1 MIYVGYQGIGKS
13 TLCNNVANC
22 VDLESGNFF
31 VDGKRCD
38 DWYKIYANIAS
49 HLSGQGKDVF
59 VSSHKVL
66 REYMAKEG
74 IAFVVIYPSIELKD
88 EWIEKLK
95 QRYELT
101 KKEKD
106 LKALLN
112 AQEKYEENIDDLSKE
127 KSRIIITSMDY
138 SLSRA
143 IKCYENIWGET
154 FDIQVS

>member
-13 TLCNNVANC
+13 TLCNNVLNC
-22 VDLESGNFF
+22 IDLESGNFF

-38 DWYKIYANIAS
+38 DWYKVYANIAN
-49 HLSGQGKDVF
+49 HLSLQGKNVF

-66 REYMAKEG
+66 REHLVKES
-74 IAFVVIYPSIELKD
+74 IPFVVIYPSIELKD
-88 EWIEKLK
+88 KWVEKLK

-101 KKEKD
+101 KKDKD
-106 LKALLN
+106 LRALLN
-112 AQEKYEENIDDLSKE
+112 AQEKYDENIDDLSQE

-138 SLSRA
+138 SLYQA
-143 IKCYENIWGET
+143 IRCYENIWGET

>member
-13 TLCNNVANC
+13 TLCNNVLNC
-22 VDLESGNFF
+22 IDLESGNFF

-38 DWYKIYANIAS
+38 DWYKVYANSAN
-49 HLSGQGKDVF
+49 HLSLQGKNVF

-66 REYMAKEG
+66 REHLVKEN
-74 IAFVVIYPSIELKD
+74 IPFVVVYPSIELKD
-88 EWIEKLK
+88 KWIEKLK

-106 LKALLN
+106 WRALLN
-112 AQEKYEENIDDLSKE
+112 AQEKYDENIDDLSQE

-138 SLSRA
+138 SLKELIR
-143 IKCYENIWGET
+143 E
-154 FDIQVS
+154 